1 MQKFVFICKFTESTT
16 EEKNGEKVSKTF
28 YLAASGKG
36 SQFEHEM
43 PYMYVIKKKTK
54 VPVHF
59 QV

>member
-16 EEKNGEKVSKTF
+16 EEKNREKVSKTF
-28 YLAASGKG
+28 CLAASGKG

-43 PYMYVIKKKTK
+43 PYMYVIKKTK